1 MVIASRSL
9 NVEVLLRK
17 FARAL
22 LNVVPFN
29 YKVSIVVLCQ
39 VQIVITDNQVI
50 YNVRRSPNF
59 KTVVKWNFLW
69 IILFLLFVYFVL
81 FNFFVLLIYKYFFYY
96 YLVFFIFILLYTFQ
110 VYCWTLIDWCVRV
123 AFFNELLNKQDDLVD
138 VADLVLG
145 V

>member
-1 MVIASRSL
+1 M

-50 YNVRRSPNF
+50 YNVRS
-59 KTVVKWNFLW
+59 
-69 IILFLLFVYFVL
+69 
-81 FNFFVLLIYKYFFYY
+81 
-96 YLVFFIFILLYTFQ
+96 
-110 VYCWTLIDWCVRV
+110 
-123 AFFNELLNKQDDLVD
+123 
-138 VADLVLG
+138 
-145 V
+145 

>member
-22 LNVVPFN
+22 LHVVPFN

-50 YNVRRSPNF
+50 YSVRTRPNLNIITMKQHF
-59 KTVVKWNFLW
+59 VTHLVTVV
-69 IILFLLFVYFVL
+69 LFLFSFVTYI
-81 FNFFVLLIYKYFFYY
+81 FFVFRF
-96 YLVFFIFILLYTFQ
+96 
-110 VYCWTLIDWCVRV
+110 
-123 AFFNELLNKQDDLVD
+123 
-138 VADLVLG
+138 
-145 V
+145 